1 MPELI
6 HVPLADLEMG
16 DEYSVIFPIGD
27 IHEAYDAKFVQDN
40 TRDYLFEIMRVIA
53 GPKSMGDMFSVKVG
67 EQTPDIT
74 NRIGYLILKEQAI
87 HFPDDLSD
95 AHVDNSTDAE
105 VGAIFAQQDNE
116 RTRLLNR
123 LLMRLS
129 PNMRSPSRS
138 PSRVS
143 PFSRSHTPINGGG
156 RRRRRTRR
164 RPARKRPSRR
174 RTAATRR
181 RRKRGRM
188 RR

>member
-6 HVPLADLEMG
+6 DVLLADLEMG
-16 DEYSVIFPIGD
+16 DKYTVIFPIGD
-27 IHEAYDAKFVQDN
+27 IHEAYDTVFVQGD

-53 GPKSMGDMFSVKVG
+53 GPKSVGDRFSVRNG
-67 EQTPDIT
+67 EQTRDIAD
-74 NRIGYLILKEQAI
+74 RVGKYLILKEQAI
-87 HFPDDLSD
+87 HFPDDLAD

-129 PNMRSPSRS
+129 PNMRS

>member
-6 HVPLADLEMG
+6 HVPLAELEMG

-27 IHEAYDAKFVQDN
+27 IHEAYDTVFVQGD

-53 GPKSMGDMFSVKVG
+53 GPKSVGDRFSVRNG
-67 EQTPDIT
+67 EQTRDIAD
-74 NRIGYLILKEQAI
+74 RVGKYLILKEQAI
-87 HFPDDLSD
+87 HFPDDLAD

-116 RTRLLNR
+116 RTRLLNS
-123 LLMRLS
+123 LL
-129 PNMRSPSRS
+129 MRSPSRS

-143 PFSRSHTPINGGG
+143 PFSRSHTPINGG

-164 RPARKRPSRR
+164 RPSRKRPRRR

>member
-6 HVPLADLEMG
+6 DVLLADLEMG
-16 DEYSVIFPIGD
+16 DKYTVIFPIGD
-27 IHEAYDAKFVQDN
+27 IHEAYDAEFVQDN
-40 TRDYLFEIMRVIA
+40 TQDYLFEIMRVIA
-53 GPKSMGDMFSVKVG
+53 GPKSVGDRFSVRNG
-67 EQTPDIT
+67 EQTRDIAD
-74 NRIGYLILKEQAI
+74 RVGKYLILKEQAI
-87 HFPDDLSD
+87 HFPDDLTD
-95 AHVDNSTDAE
+95 AHVVNSTDAE

-129 PNMRSPSRS
+129 PNMRS

>member
-6 HVPLADLEMG
+6 HVPLAELEMG

-27 IHEAYDAKFVQDN
+27 IHEAYDTVFVQGD

-53 GPKSMGDMFSVKVG
+53 GHKSVGDRFSVRVG
-67 EQTPDIT
+67 EQTLDIT

-87 HFPDDLSD
+87 HFPDDLAD

-116 RTRLLNR
+116 RTRLLNS
-123 LLMRLS
+123 LL
-129 PNMRSPSRS
+129 MRSPSRS
-138 PSRVS
+138 PIRVS

>member
-6 HVPLADLEMG
+6 DVLLADLEMG
-16 DEYSVIFPIGD
+16 DKYTVIFPIGD
-27 IHEAYDAKFVQDN
+27 IHEAYDAEFVQDN
-40 TRDYLFEIMRVIA
+40 TQDYLFEIMRVIA
-53 GPKSMGDMFSVKVG
+53 GPKSVGDRFSVRVG
-67 EQTPDIT
+67 EQTLDIA
-74 NRIGYLILKEQAI
+74 NRVGKYLILKEQVI
-87 HFPDDLSD
+87 PFPDGLAD
-95 AHVDNSTDAE
+95 AHVDNITDAE

-123 LLMRLS
+123 LLMRS
-129 PNMRSPSRS
+129 PIRSPR
-138 PSRVS
+138 RVS

-156 RRRRRTRR
+156 RRRRTRR

-174 RTAATRR
+174 RTTATRR